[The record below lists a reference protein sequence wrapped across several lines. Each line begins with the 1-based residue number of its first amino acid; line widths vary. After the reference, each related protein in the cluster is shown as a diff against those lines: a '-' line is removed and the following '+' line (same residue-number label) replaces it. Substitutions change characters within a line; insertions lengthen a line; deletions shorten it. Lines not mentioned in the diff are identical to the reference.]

1 MKRSPDTDTFER
13 DPATINGLESHVLDM
28 RTHIQL
34 EESQFCSLRTSGDNG
49 NTQEVVFTEF
59 PPGSIIAFRWGW
71 GVGWLFVRFELIQLG
86 CKVRFCTYT

>member
-1 MKRSPDTDTFER
+1 MVLEARLVKRSPDTDQFKR

-34 EESQFCSLRTSGDNG
+34 EESQFCELRTSGGG

-59 PPGSIIAFRWGW
+59 SPGSIIAFRW
-71 GVGWLFVRFELIQLG
+71 LFLHLKLIQRL
-86 CKVRFCTYT
+86 